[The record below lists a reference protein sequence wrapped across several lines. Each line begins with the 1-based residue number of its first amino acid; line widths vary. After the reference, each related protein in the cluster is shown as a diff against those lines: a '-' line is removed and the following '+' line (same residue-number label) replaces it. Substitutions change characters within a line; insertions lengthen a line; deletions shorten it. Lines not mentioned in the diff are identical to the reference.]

1 MDAPVRLSVALARLS
16 HLSRDLLFVLF
27 GAPAALSGTTSSA
40 NRLTSSS
47 LAGLSRAK
55 PSAVTSDT
63 DNAPPGDDG
72 FSTDTDTTDASV
84 DGDSDDA
91 EEEARRPARN
101 SSSAARKSAGGAR
114 R

>member
-1 MDAPVRLSVALARLS
+1 MLV
-16 HLSRDLLFVLF
+16 
-27 GAPAALSGTTSSA
+27 PAALSGTTSSA

-47 LAGLSRAK
+47 LAALSRAK